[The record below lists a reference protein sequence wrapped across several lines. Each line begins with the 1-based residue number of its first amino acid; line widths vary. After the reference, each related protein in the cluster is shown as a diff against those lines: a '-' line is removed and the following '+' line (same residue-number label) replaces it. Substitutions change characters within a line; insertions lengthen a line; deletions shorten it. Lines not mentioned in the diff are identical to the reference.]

1 MTNSTHATCNHEAGI
16 CDLGQGTHPVT
27 VAPTEHRLYTQAE
40 DDAAVVAYL
49 MTDPAEARQRP
60 RVGGTGAAR
69 MTREELN
76 DYVEAAVNAGRIIEI
91 PGSPY
96 TYQLASELPEDAVL
110 AVLDYFGHPAGRQ
123 AGGFVT
129 SLLETM
135 GRADLS
141 NRAKLVA
148 AFPEWGVPFVV
159 ARDVAGGIDSLAARF
174 GA

>member
-1 MTNSTHATCNHEAGI
+1 MNTN
-16 CDLGQGTHPVT
+16 
-27 VAPTEHRLYTQAE
+27 TEHRLYTQAE

-49 MTDPAEARQRP
+49 TADPAELRLRP
-60 RVGGTGAAR
+60 RLGGTGAER
-69 MTREELN
+69 ISREELN

-91 PGSPY
+91 PGDPY
-96 TYQLASELPEDAVL
+96 TYRLASELPEDAVL

-135 GRADLS
+135 GRADLA

-148 AFPEWGVPFVV
+148 AFPEWGVPFVL
-159 ARDVAGGIDSLAARF
+159 AKDVKGGTDALAAQIGR
-174 GA
+174 